1 MDPIT
6 SLIDGTFR
14 KSEGEGLEI
23 RNPSDLTDIVGTWHP
38 ASDEDVRQAVSSA
51 QRAFG
56 EWSRRSGA
64 ERGQILFRAAE
75 ALERGGEATA
85 QVASREMGKPIGE
98 MRGEVA
104 RGVALFRYYAG
115 DGTRQIGEVLPSQS
129 ADALLYTE
137 RRPRGP
143 VLLITPWNFP
153 VAIPIW
159 KLAPA
164 LVFGNTVIWKPAE
177 SASATAAAV
186 GRILLE
192 AGLPSGVLQIVLGRG
207 SDVGPRLLSSPEIRA
222 VSFTGSRAVGRSV
235 GRAAFEIGAPFQL
248 EMGGKNPAIVLADA
262 DLDLAS
268 RLITSGALRSAGQ
281 KCTATSRVIVEKP
294 VFSRLRDRLMDE
306 MAAVRQGPAVEE
318 DSYLG
323 PVVSLTQ
330 KAGILEK
337 IDRGVKGGGRLLL
350 GPDPRNDLPEG
361 AYVAPTLIEKSDPSG
376 VLQEEEI
383 FGPVVALFPAED
395 TTRALEMAN
404 AVPYGLS
411 ASLFTRDLDRALS
424 YIKTIEAGLI
434 RVNEESAGVEFQAPF
449 GGVKESSY
457 GPREQGRA
465 AIDFYTETRTITIR
479 PSR

>member
-1 MDPIT
+1 
-6 SLIDGTFR
+6 
-14 KSEGEGLEI
+14 
-23 RNPSDLTDIVGTWHP
+23 
-38 ASDEDVRQAVSSA
+38 
-51 QRAFG
+51 
-56 EWSRRSGA
+56 
-64 ERGQILFRAAE
+64 
-75 ALERGGEATA
+75 
-85 QVASREMGKPIGE
+85 
-98 MRGEVA
+98 
-104 RGVALFRYYAG
+104 
-115 DGTRQIGEVLPSQS
+115 
-129 ADALLYTE
+129 
-137 RRPRGP
+137 
-143 VLLITPWNFP
+143 
-153 VAIPIW
+153 
-159 KLAPA
+159 
-164 LVFGNTVIWKPAE
+164 
-177 SASATAAAV
+177 
-186 GRILLE
+186 
-192 AGLPSGVLQIVLGRG
+192 
-207 SDVGPRLLSSPEIRA
+207 
-222 VSFTGSRAVGRSV
+222 
-235 GRAAFEIGAPFQL
+235 
-248 EMGGKNPAIVLADA
+248 MGGKNPAIVLADA